1 MLDAPLAPKTTTAM
15 TQKLPIPQALLRFV
29 HTSLEKN
36 SIIDTPATITLT
48 PLSGDAGFRQ
58 YFRVNTQPP
67 LLAVQAPI
75 GADQSE
81 SAVHFAKL
89 SHKLIKQGVPTP
101 QVLALDA
108 EQNLMLIEDM
118 GERLLIDELDDDSA
132 GLLYGEA
139 LMALARLQQI
149 PREHINTDDYN
160 TAELH
165 EEMGFFNT
173 WFVDAL
179 LKYSPTFEQTQI
191 IRNTF
196 DFLTEQALAQPQTL
210 VHRDYHSRNLIYREG
225 EALGVIDFQDAL
237 WGPVTY
243 DIVSL
248 LRDCYIRWPEER
260 IEQWLMSYGDLLIEL
275 GVMPVIDQDQWRRW
289 FDFMGLQRHIKVL
302 GVFAR
307 LSLRDNKPGYLTDL
321 PLVLR
326 YTIEIAEKYNETRPF
341 ADLIKQ
347 DLLPQIEKQ
356 HWYRAY
362 QSAGD

>member
-210 VHRDYHSRNLIYREG
+210 VHRDYHSRNL
-225 EALGVIDFQDAL
+225 
-237 WGPVTY
+237 
-243 DIVSL
+243 
-248 LRDCYIRWPEER
+248 
-260 IEQWLMSYGDLLIEL
+260 
-275 GVMPVIDQDQWRRW
+275 
-289 FDFMGLQRHIKVL
+289 
-302 GVFAR
+302 
-307 LSLRDNKPGYLTDL
+307 RDNKPGYLTDL